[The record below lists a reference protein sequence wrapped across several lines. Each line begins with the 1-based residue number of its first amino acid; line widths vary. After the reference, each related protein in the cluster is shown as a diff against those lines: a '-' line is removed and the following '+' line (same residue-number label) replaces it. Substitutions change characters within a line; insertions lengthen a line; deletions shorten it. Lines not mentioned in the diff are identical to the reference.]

1 MDRQKIREIYQGLK
15 QEQEQELSEL
25 KKKHLLVSLLRL
37 LVFIGGAVL
46 SVLTF
51 NHSLIAG
58 TAVLF
63 SAIVLFLFLIRIFGD
78 LTSEITIA
86 ENLIRINGNEIR
98 ALDGDF
104 SPFNGGAD
112 FIDPGHDFSVDI
124 DLFGNSSLFSYLNRT
139 VTGSGRNML
148 VTWLLDPYKLRNE
161 ILPMQEAVRELAAK
175 LEWRQ
180 KFMACGLGKPLD
192 DEEINSLREWL
203 GEDEDSIASPFKRIA
218 YYILPAA
225 ALASFGLLIGGIMP
239 FSAFMLIFLVN
250 LGLTGLSLGR
260 TNRIH
265 DMVSR
270 KHNFLSSFGQL
281 VSAFENESFNSAI
294 LLSVKDKLCSAGGSV
309 AGKIRDLDRLIRKF
323 DSRLNMILGF
333 LLNGFLLWDFHCII
347 KLEKWRKSAEQG
359 LPLWLSL
366 LGKADALN
374 SLANYAFNNPDY
386 CYPSISDREPVF
398 EAVALGHPLLPRDT
412 RVCNDFSVSEK
423 GIVYIITGANMAGK
437 STFLRTVAVNMIL
450 GMTGAPV
457 CASSMNLAPV
467 MLFTSMR
474 TVDSLKHNESYFYAE
489 LKRLKILKER
499 LEREENIFFVLDEI
513 LKGTNSTDKSLGS
526 KQFLGKLLEMG
537 GTGLIATHDISL
549 GEMEQEHPGR
559 VQNKCF
565 EIEIDGDNISFDY
578 LLRDGIT
585 RKMNAAFLMK
595 QMGIV

>member
-1 MDRQKIREIYQGLK
+1 
-15 QEQEQELSEL
+15 
-25 KKKHLLVSLLRL
+25 
-37 LVFIGGAVL
+37 
-46 SVLTF
+46 
-51 NHSLIAG
+51 
-58 TAVLF
+58 
-63 SAIVLFLFLIRIFGD
+63 
-78 LTSEITIA
+78 
-86 ENLIRINGNEIR
+86 
-98 ALDGDF
+98 
-104 SPFNGGAD
+104 
-112 FIDPGHDFSVDI
+112 
-124 DLFGNSSLFSYLNRT
+124 
-139 VTGSGRNML
+139 

-218 YYILPAA
+218 YHILPAA

-423 GIVYIITGANMAGK
+423 GIVYIITGPNMAGK

>member
-58 TAVLF
+58 TAVLL
-63 SAIVLFLFLIRIFGD
+63 SVIILFLFLIRIFGD

-250 LGLTGLSLGR
+250 LGLTGLSFGR

-270 KHNFLSSFGQL
+270 KHNFLFSFGQL

-386 CYPSISDREPVF
+386 CYPSISEREPVF

-457 CASSMNLAPV
+457 CARSMNLAPV
-467 MLFTSMR
+467 KLFTSMR
-474 TVDSLKHNESYFYAE
+474 TVDSLNHNESYFYAE